1 MSVTNVA
8 NHNRDT
14 SEPTFGF
21 WRRSYAMVVKEFI
34 QLRRDRVSFAMIVMI
49 PVMQLLLFGYAINTT
64 PRHLP
69 TAVLLQEDSDLAR
82 SILRALE
89 NTAYF
94 RFTRKVHD
102 VAEFDDLLQSGKVLF
117 GVEIPRGFER
127 AVRRGDHPA
136 LLVAADAT
144 DPIAA
149 GSALSTLGVLV
160 QTALAHDLQAG
171 DPPSMPFE
179 IRAHARYNPA
189 ASSRLN
195 IVPGLVGTILTMTML
210 IFTAL
215 SALGMVVQTA
225 LEHDLFTGDPP
236 SMPFEIRA
244 HARYNPAASS
254 RLNIVP
260 GLVGTILTMTMLIF
274 TALSVTREIER
285 GTMENLL
292 AMPIRPVEV
301 MFGKI
306 TPYVLVGFIQATLII
321 SIGVLLFGVPVLGSM
336 LILALLTT
344 LFITTNLSI
353 GYTFST
359 IVQNQLQAMQ
369 LSMMFFLPSIL
380 LSGFMF
386 PFAGMPIWA
395 QYIGEGLPLTHYVRI
410 VRAIMLKGA
419 SLENLQYDTIALFAL
434 MLLAMTIAV
443 TRFRRT
449 LD

>member
-1 MSVTNVA
+1 MSVMAVPA
-8 NHNRDT
+8 EH
-14 SEPTFGF
+14 SEVQQPSFGF

-49 PVMQLLLFGYAINTT
+49 PVMQLMLFGYAINTT

-69 TAVLLQEDSDLAR
+69 TAVLLQEDTDLGR
-82 SILRALE
+82 SILKALE

-94 RFTRKVHD
+94 RFTREVHD
-102 VAEFDDLLQSGKVLF
+102 VAEFDNLLQSGKVLF

-127 AVRRGDHPA
+127 AVRRGDRPA

-149 GSALSTLGVLV
+149 SSALSALGTIT
-160 QTALAHDLQAG
+160 QTALEHDLFAG
-171 DPPSMPFE
+171 DPPSLPFE

-189 ASSRLN
+189 A
-195 IVPGLVGTILTMTML
+195 
-210 IFTAL
+210 A
-215 SALGMVVQTA
+215 
-225 LEHDLFTGDPP
+225 
-236 SMPFEIRA
+236 
-244 HARYNPAASS
+244 S

-285 GTMENLL
+285 GTMESLL
-292 AMPIRPVEV
+292 SMPIKPVEI

-306 TPYVLVGFIQATLII
+306 VPYVLVGFVQAALII
-321 SIGVLLFGVPVLGSM
+321 SIGVFLFGVPVFGSM
-336 LILALLTT
+336 TLLALLST

-359 IVQNQLQAMQ
+359 LAQNQLQAMQ
-369 LSMMFFLPSIL
+369 LSLMFFLPSIL

-386 PFAGMPIWA
+386 PFLGMPVWA
-395 QYIGEGLPLTHYVRI
+395 QYIGEGLPLTHYIRI
-410 VRAIMLKGA
+410 VRAIMLKG
-419 SLENLQYDTIALFAL
+419 STLQNLQYDTIALVAL
-434 MLLAMTIAV
+434 MLFAMTIAV

>member
-1 MSVTNVA
+1 MSVIAVPA
-8 NHNRDT
+8 ER
-14 SEPTFGF
+14 SEVRQPSFGF

-49 PVMQLLLFGYAINTT
+49 PVMQLMLFGYAINTT

-69 TAVLLQEDSDLAR
+69 TAVLLQEDTDLGR
-82 SILRALE
+82 SILKALE
-89 NTAYF
+89 NTSYF
-94 RFTRKVHD
+94 QFTREVHN
-102 VAEFDDLLQSGKVLF
+102 VEEFDNLLLSGKVLF

-127 AVRRGDHPA
+127 AVRRGDRPA

-149 GSALSTLGVLV
+149 SSALSALGTIT
-160 QTALAHDLQAG
+160 QTALEHDLFAG
-171 DPPSMPFE
+171 DPPSLPFE

-189 ASSRLN
+189 A
-195 IVPGLVGTILTMTML
+195 
-210 IFTAL
+210 A
-215 SALGMVVQTA
+215 
-225 LEHDLFTGDPP
+225 
-236 SMPFEIRA
+236 
-244 HARYNPAASS
+244 S

-285 GTMENLL
+285 GTMESLL
-292 AMPIRPVEV
+292 SMPIKPVEI

-306 TPYVLVGFIQATLII
+306 VPYVLVGFVQAALII
-321 SIGVLLFGVPVLGSM
+321 SIGVFLFGVPVFGSM
-336 LILALLTT
+336 TLLALLST

-359 IVQNQLQAMQ
+359 LAQNQLQAMQ
-369 LSMMFFLPSIL
+369 LSLMFFLPSIL

-386 PFAGMPIWA
+386 PFLGMPVWA
-395 QYIGEGLPLTHYVRI
+395 QYLGEGLPLTHYIRI
-410 VRAIMLKGA
+410 VRAIMLKG
-419 SLENLQYDTIALFAL
+419 STLQNLQYDTIALIAL
-434 MLLAMTIAV
+434 MLFAMTIAV

>member
-1 MSVTNVA
+1 MSA
-8 NHNRDT
+8 NEAYRQSHDVK
-14 SEPTFGF
+14 EPPFGF
-21 WRRSYAMVVKEFI
+21 WWRSYAMLVKEFI
-34 QLRRDRVSFAMIVMI
+34 QLRRDHVSFAMIVII
-49 PVMQLLLFGYAINTT
+49 PVMQLVLFGFAINTT
-64 PRHLP
+64 PRNLP

-82 SILRALE
+82 SVLKALE

-94 RFTRKVHD
+94 RFTHEVHS

-127 AVRRGDHPA
+127 SVRRGDKPA

-144 DPIAA
+144 DPVAA
-149 GSALSTLGVLV
+149 GSALGALGTIV
-160 QTALAHDLQAG
+160 QTALEHDLHAG

-189 ASSRLN
+189 
-195 IVPGLVGTILTMTML
+195 G
-210 IFTAL
+210 
-215 SALGMVVQTA
+215 
-225 LEHDLFTGDPP
+225 
-236 SMPFEIRA
+236 
-244 HARYNPAASS
+244 SS

-285 GTMENLL
+285 GTMESLL
-292 AMPIRPVEV
+292 SMPIKPVEI

-306 TPYVLVGFIQATLII
+306 VPYVMVGFIQATLIV
-321 SIGVLLFGVPVLGSM
+321 SIGVLLFGVPILGN
-336 LILALLTT
+336 LLTLALLST
-344 LFITTNLSI
+344 LFITTNLAI

-386 PFAGMPIWA
+386 PFMGMPVWA
-395 QYIGEGLPLTHYVRI
+395 QYIGEGLPLTHYIRI

-419 SLENLQYDTIALFAL
+419 TLQNLRYDAIALVAL